1 MKICRTDQSFNWSIL
16 GSTEWKYAQAE
27 FTLIYNK
34 LIKIW
39 DSFSWLITDNWSI
52 VQTFRQ
58 NSQDRLP
65 IDDMRADR
73 FYMSGRKLAQY
84 NNILI
89 DR

>member
-1 MKICRTDQSFNWSIL
+1 MKISTMVDYTSRVYADLQWTDRLS
-16 GSTEWKYAQAE
+16 A
-27 FTLIYNK
+27 K

-52 VQTFRQ
+52 VQ
-58 NSQDRLP
+58 
-65 IDDMRADR
+65 IDDMLADR
-73 FYMSGRKLAQY
+73 FYVSGRKSAQY

>member
-1 MKICRTDQSFNWSIL
+1 MKLRTTYRSYNNWSIL
-16 GSTEWKYAQAE
+16 VTTEWKYAI
-27 FTLIYNK
+27 LIDHITTDRLSAK

-52 VQTFRQ
+52 W
-58 NSQDRLP
+58 P
-65 IDDMRADR
+65 IDDMLADR
-73 FYMSGRKLAQY
+73 FYVSGRKLAQY